1 MTSLV
6 LMLLGQLF
14 GQGKTGAVAPTPVT
28 LYDGGVYVQ
37 NKAPIYVTLG
47 DAGGSGGGTVPQ
59 PLAVTVLDGGVTILN
74 PLPLYVTLGDAGSS
88 GGAAIVQPLAVTVV
102 DGGLNV
108 NNFPTTQAVTGTFY
122 QATQPVSGTVA
133 VTGVTFPTIQAVT
146 ILDGGPISVTFP
158 AIQAV
163 TILDGGPITVNVN
176 NFPSSQAVTGTFYQ
190 VTQPVSIVQPVAVT
204 LVDGGPIV
212 VQVSGSFYDGG
223 NVNSLITDGTTGPV
237 FVTPASTAPA
247 AGNKALTV
255 TISPNSAA
263 NTTPWVFQGKAG
275 TASAESNLIVAG
287 AEAHID
293 GSTPTQGGS
302 GQQMA
307 LSGNQYGALY
317 VQTFAPKHQWCGTG
331 NINSQ
336 AKCFTHDSTDPTWV
350 TDIMIYAVDAGAV
363 VSIVAG
369 AGNACDGGTPTPLL
383 GPIYVPQGTTGFYP
397 LIQPLKAPA
406 AADDICCNIVSSSYC
421 SLGGFISK

>member
-1 MTSLV
+1 MTGLIIA
-6 LMLLGQLF
+6 LLLAQGQPKPWL
-14 GQGKTGAVAPTPVT
+14 
-28 LYDGGVYVQ
+28 DGG
-37 NKAPIYVTLG
+37 PT
-47 DAGGSGGGTVPQ
+47 DAGVDGGTYLSPFWDAGVIIQNPSGGG
-59 PLAVTVLDGGVTILN
+59 GGVVTFWDAGVIVLNPSGGGGGVSWDAGVVILN
-74 PLPLYVTLGDAGSS
+74 LPTSQPVT
-88 GGAAIVQPLAVTVV
+88 GAFYQSVQPVSTWDSGV
-102 DGGLNV
+102 DVL
-108 NNFPTTQAVTGTFY
+108 NFPISQAVTGAFFQSLQPVSFWDGGVDVLNWPASQAVTGAFYQAVQPVSYWDAGVDVLNFPASQAVTGAFY
-122 QATQPVSGTVA
+122 QATQPVSGTVTA
-133 VTGVTFPTIQAVT
+133 LFWDAGVVCTNCTSS
-146 ILDGGPISVTFP
+146 GG
-158 AIQAV
+158 
-163 TILDGGPITVNVN
+163 G
-176 NFPSSQAVTGTFYQ
+176 
-190 VTQPVSIVQPVAVT
+190 
-204 LVDGGPIV
+204 
-212 VQVSGSFYDGG
+212 FYDGG
-223 NVNSLITDGTTGPV
+223 NVNAFLWDGTTGPV
-237 FVTPASTAPA
+237 FVTPSSTAPA

-263 NTTPWVFQGKAG
+263 NTTPWIFQGKAG

-287 AEAHID
+287 SEAHID

-383 GPIYVPQGTTGFYP
+383 GPIYVPAGTTGYFP